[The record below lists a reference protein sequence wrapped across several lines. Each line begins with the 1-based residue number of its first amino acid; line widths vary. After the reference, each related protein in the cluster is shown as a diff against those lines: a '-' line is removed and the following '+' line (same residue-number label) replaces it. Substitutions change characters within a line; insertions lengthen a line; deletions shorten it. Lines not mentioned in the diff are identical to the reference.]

1 MVASPARVTHRDFLI
16 TLSIMEK
23 HPLCILFLCLVLTGP
38 ACSRF
43 DESVTA
49 YEHGDYATA
58 SQEWQRL
65 ARLGYP
71 PAMYNLGVM
80 YLEGNGV
87 PQDNIQAYRWLN
99 LASSRGYRNAL
110 KARQLAADS
119 LTEAQRAEAQRLVRE
134 WWMLTH

>member
-1 MVASPARVTHRDFLI
+1 MTKRT
-16 TLSIMEK
+16 
-23 HPLCILFLCLVLTGP
+23 LCILFFCLVLTGP

-43 DESVTA
+43 DDSVRA
-49 YEHGDYATA
+49 YERGDYATA

-99 LASSRGYRNAL
+99 LAASRGYRNAL
-110 KARQLAADS
+110 DTRHLAADK
-119 LTEAQRAEAQRLVRE
+119 LTAAQRAEAQRLVRQ
-134 WWMLTH
+134 WWMLTR